1 MATKINWAAN
11 PDGSPG
17 ETINPVRGFCSPASP
32 GCAHCYARRMAK
44 RLQAMGLP
52 GYQSETEA
60 TFWPPALRKVL
71 TWKKPRTVFWGS
83 MFDLF
88 EERVTFE
95 QIAACFGVMAATP
108 RHVHVVLTKR
118 AERMADWFS
127 LIESLE
133 VDPITECH
141 WEALR
146 RDDERETIAC
156 KSNVPAARRWPLAN
170 VVLMVTAEDQKRF
183 DERVPLL
190 LQCPAAYH
198 GVSVEP
204 MLGEV
209 DARPGLDP
217 TSAYACGNSSECN
230 ECGYCRKWVQVDGVH
245 GVYRSL
251 DWVICGAESGPGRRP
266 MDPDWAR
273 SLRDQCVE
281 AEVPFFYKQG
291 PGDHGDGL
299 VEAPHMDGRQW
310 LQRPEVFKP

>member
-1 MATKINWAAN
+1 VSTKINWAAN

-17 ETINPVRGFCSPASP
+17 ETINPVRGFCTPASP

-44 RLQAMGLP
+44 RLQSMGTP

-60 TFWPPALRKVL
+60 TFWPPALHKVL
-71 TWKKPRTVFWGS
+71 AWRKPRTVFWGS

-118 AERMADWFS
+118 AERMADWFRWA
-127 LIESLE
+127 ESQCSDQAHF
-133 VDPITECH
+133 DPVGETLACGAV
-141 WEALR
+141 EAISE
-146 RDDERETIAC
+146 DF
-156 KSNVPAARRWPLAN
+156 AAELCDRFPPGYDWWPLPN
-170 VVLMVTAEDQKRF
+170 VILMATTEDQQRF
-183 DERVPLL
+183 DERAPLL

-198 GVSVEP
+198 GISVEP
-204 MLGEV
+204 MLGAMDVRWHLGSE
-209 DARPGLDP
+209 AEWQTTAGSSTPG
-217 TSAYACGNSSECN
+217 CVGI
-230 ECGYCRKWVQVDGVH
+230 
-245 GVYRSL
+245 

-281 AEVPFFYKQG
+281 AEVPFFLKQG
-291 PGDHGDGL
+291 PGDHGDAL
-299 VEAPHMDGRQW
+299 VEAPFLDGRQW